1 MTDIKLGD
9 RVRIK
14 GRSDWPFP
22 PAYRL
27 TDTEGI
33 VMKVWE
39 SMDVMEEFQEYLNV
53 RIEKTTADFAVGTSL
68 IFRAENLEKI

>member
-1 MTDIKLGD
+1 MTNIKLGD

-14 GRSDWPFP
+14 DRRDWPFP

-33 VMKVWE
+33 VTKLWE
-39 SMDVMEEFQEYLNV
+39 SMDVMGEFQEYINV
-53 RIEKTTADFAVGTSL
+53 RIEKTTTDFAVGTSL
-68 IFRAENLEKI
+68 VFRMENLKKI